1 MRTLVLPEAMKAS
14 LACLIFLAPLVAGCG
29 GDHEPEEGGAVFP
42 QRHTAEMPSMP
53 ANAVVLEAPPFKN
66 PDTEDCSDCHDP
78 DFMEVDR
85 TVRIVE
91 GDHEEMTP
99 FAHAVGRIWC
109 FDCHDG
115 DDRDMLRLANGE
127 LIEFEDTPRLCGQCH
142 GDTHREWIAGVH
154 GKRTGSW
161 VGEQDRAT
169 FADAEVKDVEYR
181 VCSVCHDPH
190 APLFEPLVPEAAP
203 KRPELNK

>member
-1 MRTLVLPEAMKAS
+1 
-14 LACLIFLAPLVAGCG
+14 
-29 GDHEPEEGGAVFP
+29 
-42 QRHTAEMPSMP
+42 MPSMP
-53 ANAVVLEAPPFKN
+53 ADAVIAEAPPFRN

-78 DFMEVDR
+78 DFMEVDY
-85 TVRIVE
+85 TVREIG

-127 LIEFEDTPRLCGQCH
+127 LIEFEDTPTLCGQCH
-142 GDTHREWIAGVH
+142 GDTHREWVAGVH

-161 VGEQDRAT
+161 NG
-169 FADAEVKDVEYR
+169 VKEYR
-181 VCSVCHDPH
+181 VCSSCHDPH
-190 APLFEPLVPEAAP
+190 SPLFKPLKPEAAP
-203 KRPELNK
+203 IPPEVTR